1 MSEQIMVTM
10 GINDR
15 DVARGIQRVENQIVS
30 STRSVERQ
38 TGGADFL
45 FGKAASKPDMLIKSL
60 TGISTKLGLVGIG
73 MYAFKHGAEYL
84 KEFESHL
91 PAAERRLGEL
101 ADATKKFKE
110 SWASDMTSGPNRGT
124 AGMFADAGSWLW
136 RNFGSTRQRAG
147 DWVTDRFTDAN
158 GGALDLE
165 MGDTAE
171 AYRRQQRSQ
180 FEFLQRVPLI
190 ERALVQRKRLEADI
204 AASKEDQ
211 LQADLAR
218 ADAERVAASVELG
231 RKSKDEGYGSTL
243 FQLKANGPF
252 VSQLSLERDA
262 IRARY
267 DAAVEKANRAHAER
281 EKAAREK
288 AAEDERRDMEARN
301 DAYDRLVESRLA
313 IEENRVRGMGMGER
327 SATQERDAA
336 YAQAELETRKEI
348 YNLQRDV
355 RDDKLSR
362 EDAMAEASSLFA
374 LRDQRLAEADRK
386 FAKEEADRR
395 RLEDRKREDGQLAIE
410 EMQAQSVMARAR
422 TEEEKKLAQEIEAQ
436 VKARKDEMD
445 IRRAGYD
452 PAMERQIIQ
461 ARRGLLDDEV
471 AGIRRGKIGKG
482 FAQGFDLSGAGARA
496 SFGQGVTLERPVAD
510 KVDRTN
516 ALLQQANQ
524 ILRDIKQGQDNGG
537 ARFGP

>member
-1 MSEQIMVTM
+1 MAEQIMVTM

-45 FGKAASKPDMLIKSL
+45 FGKAANKPDMLIKSL
-60 TGISTKLGLVGIG
+60 TGISSKLGVVGVA

-84 KEFESHL
+84 KEFESYL
-91 PAAERRLGEL
+91 PKAERGLDRITE
-101 ADATKKFKE
+101 ANKRFMD
-110 SWASDMTSGPNRGT
+110 SWAMDMRAGGVDGAAGMWGKIIDGFSWARERSVDALANGMKFYGGGWSDMKN
-124 AGMFADAGSWLW
+124 
-136 RNFGSTRQRAG
+136 
-147 DWVTDRFTDAN
+147 
-158 GGALDLE
+158 
-165 MGDTAE
+165 GDTSE
-171 AYRRQQRSQ
+171 KYREEQVSERKM
-180 FEFLQRVPLI
+180 I
-190 ERALVQRKRLEADI
+190 ELGRLRESALVQQKRVEADI
-204 AASKEDQ
+204 ASSKQDQ
-211 LQADLAR
+211 LAADLAR
-218 ADAERVAASVELG
+218 AEAVRSAASIELG
-231 RKSKDEGYGSTL
+231 RKVRDEGYGANRFTL
-243 FQLKANGPF
+243 KNDGPI
-252 VSQLSLERDA
+252 VT
-262 IRARY
+262 RAMLDRQEIQATY
-267 DAAVEKANRAHAER
+267 AAAVEKANREQAER
-281 EKAAREK
+281 ERAAREK
-288 AAEDERRDMEARN
+288 ETEDQRKDLEERNR
-301 DAYDRLVESRLA
+301 AYDRATESRLA

-362 EDAMAEASSLFA
+362 EDAMAEASSLFD

-422 TEEEKKLAQEIEAQ
+422 TEEEKKLAQEIGAQ
-436 VKARKDEMD
+436 VKARKDEME

-452 PAMERQIIQ
+452 HALERQIIQ

-471 AGIRRGKIGKG
+471 AGIRSEKAGRG
-482 FAQGFDLSGAGARA
+482 FAQGFDLSSAGARA

-524 ILRDIKQGQDNGG
+524 ILRDIKQGQDVAG

>member
-45 FGKAASKPDMLIKSL
+45 FGKAANKPDMLVKSL
-60 TGISTKLGLVGIG
+60 TGISSKLGLVGVA
-73 MYAFKHGAEYL
+73 MYAFKNGAEYL
-84 KEFESHL
+84 KEFESYL
-91 PAAERRLGEL
+91 PKAERGLDRITE
-101 ADATKKFKE
+101 ANKRFMD
-110 SWASDMTSGPNRGT
+110 SWAMDMRGGGVDGA
-124 AGMFADAGSWLW
+124 AGMWGSIVDGFSWA
-136 RNFGSTRQRAG
+136 REKA
-147 DWVTDRFTDAN
+147 TDAIAN
-158 GGALDLE
+158 GMKFYTGGWAD
-165 MGDTAE
+165 MKKGDFSE
-171 AYRRQQRSQ
+171 KYREEQKKEK
-180 FEFLQRVPLI
+180 EFLLAARTNEQSMVREKQL
-190 ERALVQRKRLEADI
+190 QADI
-204 AASKEDQ
+204 AASKTNQ
-211 LQADLAR
+211 LDADLKRAEAAR
-218 ADAERVAASVELG
+218 FSASIALG
-231 RKSKDEGYGSTL
+231 RKVEDEGWGKDEASKKSL
-243 FQLKANGPF
+243 FA
-252 VSQLSLERDA
+252 ERAA
-262 IRARY
+262 IRERY
-267 DAAVEKANRAHAER
+267 AAAVEKANREQAER
-281 EKAAREK
+281 ERAAREK
-288 AAEDERRDMEARN
+288 ETEDQRKDLEERNR
-301 DAYDRLVESRLA
+301 AYDRATESRLA
-313 IEENRVRGMGMGER
+313 VEENRVRGMGMGDR
-327 SATQERDAA
+327 SAAQRRDVE
-336 YAQAELETRKEI
+336 YAQAELETWKEI
-348 YNLQRDV
+348 ERLKRDV

-362 EDAMAEASSLFA
+362 RDAQAERESLLT
-374 LRDQRLAEADRK
+374 LRDQRLDEADRK
-386 FAKEEADRR
+386 FAKDEADQR
-395 RLEDRKREDGQLAIE
+395 RLEDRKREDGQSAIE

-436 VKARKDEMD
+436 VKARRDEME

-452 PAMERQIIQ
+452 PALEQQIIR

-471 AGIRRGKIGKG
+471 AGIRSKKAGKG